1 MLWQEDQSSNRLRA
15 ENVITADSGEEG
27 RVRGR
32 ETQSQLR
39 KKGPP
44 WLTCQTGSV
53 VLYVT
58 CVM

>member
-1 MLWQEDQSSNRLRA
+1 MLWQEDKSSNRLRA
-15 ENVITADSGEEG
+15 GNLITADSGEEG

-44 WLTCQTGSV
+44 WLNRKCCAV
-53 VLYVT
+53 HYMCDVK
-58 CVM
+58 